1 LTEIKGIKKRP
12 RNKPGAFLLI
22 KIDYIF
28 LVVSVLA
35 VSALVVSILAAV
47 SVVAAESILAES
59 ILAESAADDEP
70 EPLHA
75 AAETAIAKA
84 KNAILNEF
92 FIVCVF

>member
-12 RNKPGAFLLI
+12 RNKPGAFLLT

-35 VSALVVSILAAV
+35 VSVLVVSILAV
-47 SVVAAESILAES
+47 SVAAESILAES

-70 EPLHA
+70 EPLQA
-75 AAETAIAKA
+75 AAETAIA